1 MIKAFMN
8 FINRTIL
15 LLRSNHAL
23 NVLSWTLLFY
33 ALMVCVFLF
42 LVRSDLST
50 APQFI
55 YSEF

>member
-23 NVLSWTLLFY
+23 NILSWTLLFY

-42 LVRSDLST
+42 LVQSDLST